1 MDELLNYLQLQSKA
15 VPIGGGDTNQ
25 AYRVTD
31 GERDYFLKYHP
42 QMSADFFQAE
52 VGGLEELSNFV
63 RVPKVFRH
71 GTFMEG
77 AFILM
82 EWIEPGEGDQKD
94 LAHAL
99 SKIHRVKADYFGYK
113 KIILS
118 ASFRKSIHLPET
130 GGTSI
135 LPIVWRS
142 KLKLP
147 REEIIGQRSENKII
161 SYLKSGCIKNGVQC
175 LLNQLYCTVIFG
187 AATRFLIRK
196 DSLYLLIR

>member
-113 KIILS
+113 KNNFIGV
-118 ASFRKSIHLPET
+118 LPQINT
-130 GGTSI
+130 FTRDWWDFYFTS
-135 LPIVWRS
+135 V
-142 KLKLP
+142 
-147 REEIIGQRSENKII
+147 
-161 SYLKSGCIKNGVQC
+161 
-175 LLNQLYCTVIFG
+175 
-187 AATRFLIRK
+187 
-196 DSLYLLIR
+196 